1 MDKKKLGALNSLISL
16 VVVIVLLI
24 MINILGN
31 KYHFKIDLTQ
41 NKIYS
46 LSKASINLVKKI
58 NDNLIVKCFFSSNL
72 PENYEIN
79 RKYLKDLL
87 EEYNSYSNG
96 KIKFEFI
103 DPDTSSEWKNKLQAL
118 GIPKVQITGISQDKF
133 EVKNIYMGVVFYY
146 QDKKEVLPVLKN
158 IKNLEY
164 NISKIIKKLTSK
176 KIPII
181 GLLGAGGTA
190 VPEVELTKISQS
202 LRSYMD
208 VETVRLVK
216 YLDIQDAVDALVIVD
231 PRIEIPEWTLY
242 QIDQFIMKGK
252 PVIFLIDMTNTNFT
266 LMRASKNTTNINKL
280 LEKYGVKV
288 SAALI
293 ADIKNQRIAIER
305 KVNNFLITNT
315 INYPFYPVFTD
326 INKKYPFLTDFD
338 ALYFPLINKIDIIS
352 KDNKTPVNIDY
363 LFKSSTKSYLEKEPY
378 LIDPYQQFKLTQFNS
393 GQQYIG
399 GVLIKGKLNSAY
411 QGLDL
416 NILKD
421 KTLEKKEKKEKYEIF
436 NLEKIRKKFKPQTN
450 NAKVIVIGDSDFIK
464 NPLIDKTMESFFM
477 NMLDWCTDNSGL
489 INIRSKG
496 IKLRLLKD
504 TTESKKLFVKIFNI
518 ILIPV
523 LLVLLGIF
531 IRKIRRKN
539 S

>member
-1 MDKKKLGALNSLISL
+1 MDKKKLGAINSLISL
-16 VVVIVLLI
+16 IVIIALVIVV
-24 MINILGN
+24 NILGN

-46 LSKASINLVKKI
+46 LSNASINLVKKI
-58 NDNLIVKCFFSSNL
+58 NDNLIIKCFFSKNL

-79 RKYLKDLL
+79 RRYLKDLL
-87 EEYNSYSNG
+87 EEYSSYSHG

-103 DPDTSSEWKNKLQAL
+103 DPDSNPEWKNKLPAL

-158 IKNLEY
+158 VRNLEY

-181 GLLGAGGTA
+181 GLLSAGGTA
-190 VPEVELTKISQS
+190 IPEVELTKITQS

-208 VETVRLVK
+208 VETIRLVK
-216 YLDIQDAVDALVIVD
+216 YLNIQKEVDALVIVD
-231 PRIEIPEWTLY
+231 PRMKMTQWTLY

-266 LMRASKNTTNINKL
+266 LMRASKNTTNINQL
-280 LEKYGVKV
+280 LKKYGVEV
-288 SAALI
+288 SSALI
-293 ADIKNQRIAIER
+293 ADIRNQRIAIER

-326 INKKYPFLTDFD
+326 LNRKYPFLADFD
-338 ALYFPLINKIDIIS
+338 ALYFPLINKINIIS
-352 KDNKTPVNIDY
+352 VDNKTPSNIDW
-363 LFKSSTKSYLEKEPY
+363 LFRSSTKSYLEKEPY
-378 LIDPYQQFKLTQFNS
+378 NIDPYQNFKLSQFNS
-393 GQQYIG
+393 GKKYIG
-399 GVLIKGKLNSAY
+399 GVLIKGNLNSAY
-411 QGLDL
+411 KNVNL
-416 NILKD
+416 NILED
-421 KTLEKKEKKEKYEIF
+421 KELAKKKNKEKYEIF
-436 NLEKIRKKFKPQTN
+436 DINKIKKNFIAHTN

-496 IKLRLLKD
+496 IKLRLLKE
-504 TTESKKLFVKIFNI
+504 TTESTKLFVKVFNI
-518 ILIPV
+518 IVVPILLI
-523 LLVLLGIF
+523 LLGIF
-531 IRKIRRKN
+531 IKIRRKN
-539 S
+539 N